1 MEAWSPAAP
10 RVIEPTTGRRFPDL
24 REVWRHRDLLYYL
37 ARREVAVRYKQS
49 AIGVFWAIL
58 QPLLLAVVFSVFFGL
73 LAKVDSQPG
82 VPYPVFAVSG
92 LVLWLFISTAM
103 SSASES
109 TVANEQLIS
118 KVYFPRVVIPMA
130 AVIPPLVDFAL
141 AFVVVLGAMLV
152 YGLTPQIQ
160 ILLMPILVVL
170 ALTTALGAALWL
182 SALNVRYRDIHHVV
196 PFLILVGL
204 FISPI
209 TYPFDLVPDN
219 LQPLY
224 ALNPVVG
231 MLELYRWMLF
241 GSSNWSWFVI
251 VIPVAASLVLLVS
264 GASYF
269 QRAERGFADVI

>member
-1 MEAWSPAAP
+1 M
-10 RVIEPTTGRRFPDL
+10 
-24 REVWRHRDLLYYL
+24 
-37 ARREVAVRYKQS
+37 RYKQS